1 MELINYLKKERGVFM
16 EKKITKREVINAM
29 LAEDVVKANEVYVN
43 YLTNELALLDK
54 KKNSKKETANQKA
67 NAELKVTIV
76 DTLKAIDKPV
86 SVSDL
91 LKSSDTLGEFSN
103 QKVSALLRQL
113 VESGEVVKTLD
124 KKKALFS
131 VA

>member
-1 MELINYLKKERGVFM
+1 M
-16 EKKITKREVINAM
+16 EKKVTKREVINAM

-43 YLTNELALLDK
+43 YLTNELTLLDK

-113 VESGEVVKTLD
+113 VKSGEVVKTLD